1 MILRPPRSTR
11 TDTLFPYT
19 TLFRSSGKDSGGRG
33 WGLGIWNPGDEVGRA
48 RLPARHPRENDD
60 RIIGAGHCVVARHR
74 APASPP
80 VESPHECKSR
90 HRSTAARPAPLEIG
104 SAAWRERGGQYGWN
118 SVVAVPI

>member
-1 MILRPPRSTR
+1 MAE
-11 TDTLFPYT
+11 
-19 TLFRSSGKDSGGRG
+19 GGV
-33 WGLGIWNPGDEVGRA
+33 GIWNPGDEAGRA

-90 HRSTAARPAPLEIG
+90 HRSTAARPAPLAG
-104 SAAWRERGGQYGWN
+104 MAGRRRDGTARTAAM
-118 SVVAVPI
+118 VVAARSEEHTSELQSLMRNSYAVF